1 MLNAMWIAKTGMEA
15 QEFRVSTTANNLA
28 NAQTHG
34 YKKDQVQFEDLMYRM
49 IRQSGVQAED
59 GSARS
64 KSLYLGTGVEVSGT
78 SRINTQGTA
87 VNTGRELDMMIS
99 GRGFFKVQLPDGT
112 NGYTRNGS
120 FSSNVDNE
128 MVTTTGAKVIGTA
141 GVITTPAA
149 DAYASIEVSRD
160 GTITFKDSGGS
171 AVAPE
176 GQQLQISIFTDPASL
191 SPRGSSIFL
200 ESPGSGVAQDGLAD
214 SGVYGVVSNQN
225 LEASNVSTIE
235 EMIGLVEA
243 QRVYEMNTKVIE
255 KADSMLG
262 TLMQRT

>member
-1 MLNAMWIAKTGMEA
+1 
-15 QEFRVSTTANNLA
+15 
-28 NAQTHG
+28 
-34 YKKDQVQFEDLMYRM
+34 M

-87 VNTGRELDMMIS
+87 VNTGRDLDMMIS
-99 GRGFFKVQLPDGT
+99 GRGYFKIQLPDGT
-112 NGYTRNGS
+112 YGYTRNGS
-120 FSSNVDNE
+120 FSANANDE
-128 MVTTTGAKVIGTA
+128 LVTTAGAKVMGSG
-141 GVITTPAA
+141 GVIAVPPTEDYT
-149 DAYASIEVSRD
+149 SVEVTRD
-160 GTITFKDSGGS
+160 GSIIFKNASGGEVPDGS
-171 AVAPE
+171 TP
-176 GQQLQISIFTDPASL
+176 QQLVVSIFSDPASL
-191 SPRGSSIFL
+191 TPRGNSVFL
-200 ESPGSGVAQDGLAD
+200 ESPGSGVAQDGTAD
-214 SGVYGVVSNQN
+214 SGVYGVVSNQS

-255 KADSMLG
+255 KSDSMLG